1 MQNYILPVLFVIVL
15 GLLSF
20 AISKKLPLTYV
31 SILRL
36 IICGLGVGYLINDS
50 INGHESPGKYALM
63 ALFVIGGAY
72 TFYKQFLKHKHA

>member
-20 AISKKLPLTYV
+20 AIGKKFPLAYV
-31 SILRL
+31 SVFRL
-36 IICGLGVGYLINDS
+36 VICGLGIGYLINDS
-50 INGHESPGKYALM
+50 INGHASFGKYALM
-63 ALFVIGGAY
+63 MLFIIGGAY